1 MVAVQHARDVIPRP
15 TADNAERHVVVS
27 LHDGVDALIDGAVAA
42 EHEEHV
48 ILAGAGG
55 GPHHLLALA
64 LPGLK
69 AFGVDAQTGGSQQ
82 IDGSLLVGGGCST
95 VSVLVHEQISPH
107 PFYSGHGPESS
118 AVVHSR

>member
-1 MVAVQHARDVIPRP
+1 
-15 TADNAERHVVVS
+15 
-27 LHDGVDALIDGAVAA
+27 GAVAA
-42 EHEEHV
+42 EHDEDV

-55 GPHHLLALA
+55 ISHHLLALA

-107 PFYSGHGPESS
+107 PFYSGHRPKSFEVLHSHLRSVGREGRCFNTQMWQHRSPSS
-118 AVVHSR
+118 